1 MQNLRYC
8 TGTTAVQVLHLVP
21 LARGTTAVQVH
32 VHVVNFQYRI
42 CTVPGRS
49 TCTVYSRTKL
59 DSCVRGVGRAVP
71 DPRLDL

>member
-32 VHVVNFQYRI
+32 VVNFQYRI
-42 CTVPGRS
+42 CTVPGYPVDLHVLY
-49 TCTVYSRTKL
+49 TVVLNLTAVY
-59 DSCVRGVGRAVP
+59 VVWVGQYQIQ
-71 DPRLDL
+71 D

>member
-8 TGTTAVQVLHLVP
+8 TTAVQILHLVP
-21 LARGTTAVQVH
+21 LARGTTAVQ